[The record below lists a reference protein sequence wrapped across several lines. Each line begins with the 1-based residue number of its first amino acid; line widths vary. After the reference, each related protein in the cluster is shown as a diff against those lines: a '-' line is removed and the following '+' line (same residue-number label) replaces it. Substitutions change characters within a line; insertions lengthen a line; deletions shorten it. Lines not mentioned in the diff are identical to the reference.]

1 MALALGSCADK
12 VVAPTP
18 VVGWRSAGL
27 ELPDAEKTG
36 GVHRITHIGSTLF
49 AMDAYSED
57 SGLSGKK
64 FRWRM
69 WQGRVGSTQWSQL
82 PMPGGEIPNRWVVI
96 GDELFVGAKFSP
108 NVYAYR
114 PSAFTWR
121 RLDLAPGKSDG
132 GQWSVDLLAA
142 WKGRLVVGVLDGMS
156 NNHYSWV
163 GSGDRQNPSWVL
175 PRGIRGTVPPDQA
188 LDIGGTLYGIRPQMG
203 IFRFRESD
211 STWEALPSARGKTDP
226 QEDEGVSAIGEFEGK
241 LVVGYEGFWDG
252 LFRWEGANWISMTP
266 PSLDSAKLKETPK
279 TIRAILEY
287 RGTLFMAGNGST
299 YFRTPKDPAV
309 IQYGDWRLIEKN
321 WCKILNGCP
330 GDSWGLVA
338 IGDTLY
344 SSAWSF
350 IGKIP
355 LDQLNESSRILFP
368 PVSR

>member
-1 MALALGSCADK
+1 
-12 VVAPTP
+12 

-266 PSLDSAKLKETPK
+266 TPGGGETRRETPK
-279 TIRAILEY
+279 SIYAITTY
-287 RGTLFMAGNGST
+287 QGQLFMGGLGGGDPLVRGSSDT
-299 YFRTPKDPAV
+299 GAV
-309 IQYGDWRLIEKN
+309 RFGSWKIFDAN
-321 WCKILNGCP
+321 WCKIMGRCP
-330 GDSWGLVA
+330 PEIRSIMGV
-338 IGDTLY
+338 GDTLY
-344 SSAWSF
+344 ATAWTF
-350 IGKIP
+350 VGKIP
-355 LDQLNESSRILFP
+355 LNQIEASSR
-368 PVSR
+368 PVFTN